1 MKNLHSH
8 SRRSILCCMGKQ
20 LDNAKFSVGLKTAG
34 LVSASCLIG
43 VAASLSGGIFPG
55 IVAVVFVGAI
65 ALAWPFVAHLF
76 RKQAEPEIVPATP
89 VPAASEIPPDRI
101 DTLTGL
107 ANENGLMAWFAEKG
121 TRIAADGKGII
132 VLSADLAEFDQIE
145 RSRGKQIAEAVL
157 IEVAGRVK
165 TCTGSDGIAA
175 RTSGDEFAAIASVV
189 PNNSAEVAEEHAGK
203 LADLIQRPVEL
214 PSGVVWISGS
224 VGAAFG
230 AVSEGTA
237 VLANAREALVKAK
250 RLGRGHYVV
259 HKPEQQ

>member
-1 MKNLHSH
+1 
-8 SRRSILCCMGKQ
+8 MGTQ
-20 LDNAKFSVGLKTAG
+20 LNNAKLPEGVIKAG
-34 LVSASCLIG
+34 IVSASCLIG
-43 VAASLSGGIFPG
+43 AVAALAGGMVLAA
-55 IVAVVFVGAI
+55 VAVVVVGAI
-65 ALAWPFVAHLF
+65 AFAWPFIARLF
-76 RKQAEPEIVPATP
+76 SKPAAPAAVSAEPA
-89 VPAASEIPPDRI
+89 PAATEIPPDRI
-101 DTLTGL
+101 DPLTGL
-107 ANENGLMAWFAEKG
+107 ANENGLLAWFAEKG
-121 TRIAADGKGII
+121 TRLAADGKGII

-145 RSRGKQIAEAVL
+145 RSRGKKIAEAVL

-165 TCTGSDGIAA
+165 TCTGADGIAA

-230 AVSEGTA
+230 AVSEGAA
-237 VLANAREALVKAK
+237 VLANARSALVKAK

-259 HKPEQQ
+259 HKPD

>member
-1 MKNLHSH
+1 
-8 SRRSILCCMGKQ
+8 MGTQ
-20 LDNAKFSVGLKTAG
+20 LGTVKISEELKKAG
-34 LVSASCLIG
+34 FVSASCLIG
-43 VAASLSGGIFPG
+43 AAAVLAGGMVLG
-55 IVAVVFVGAI
+55 VVAVVLVGAVAI
-65 ALAWPFVAHLF
+65 AWPFISRLFKKTDSVAVVS
-76 RKQAEPEIVPATP
+76 ATIVPS
-89 VPAASEIPPDRI
+89 AAEIPPDRT

-121 TRIAADGKGII
+121 ARIAADGRGII
-132 VLSADLAEFDQIE
+132 VLSADLAEFEQIE

-157 IEVAGRVK
+157 IEVANRVK
-165 TCTGSDGIAA
+165 TCTGTDGIAA

-237 VLANAREALVKAK
+237 VLANARAALVKAK

-259 HKPEQQ
+259 HEPEPQ

>member
-1 MKNLHSH
+1 
-8 SRRSILCCMGKQ
+8 MGTQ
-20 LDNAKFSVGLKTAG
+20 LNNAKLPEGVIKAG
-34 LVSASCLIG
+34 IVSASCLIG
-43 VAASLSGGIFPG
+43 ALAALAGGKVLAAVTVVVVG
-55 IVAVVFVGAI
+55 II
-65 ALAWPFVAHLF
+65 AFAWPFIMRIF
-76 RKQAEPEIVPATP
+76 RKPAAPLTVPSEP
-89 VPAASEIPPDRI
+89 VPVVTEIPPDRI
-101 DTLTGL
+101 DQLTGL

-121 TRIAADGKGII
+121 ARLAADGKGII

-165 TCTGSDGIAA
+165 TCTGADGIAA

-237 VLANAREALVKAK
+237 VLANARSALVKAK

-259 HKPEQQ
+259 HKPD